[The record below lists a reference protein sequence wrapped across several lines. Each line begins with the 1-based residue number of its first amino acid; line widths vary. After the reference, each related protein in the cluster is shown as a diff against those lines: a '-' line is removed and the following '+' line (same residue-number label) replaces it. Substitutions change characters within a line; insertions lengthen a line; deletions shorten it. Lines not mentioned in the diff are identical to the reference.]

1 MLGNAFLRCDFQP
14 KPRGVTLLP
23 MAAPVSN
30 ELLLGLRVFAVA
42 AGLYLVGSTFLSA
55 VKTVVL
61 PRATSQKI
69 TRSMFIIMRRM
80 FDFVA
85 HGKRDFADRD
95 RILAVYAPLTFVL
108 LPLLWLILTIAG
120 FTAVQ
125 WGINGGS
132 LRDSFLVSGS
142 SMLTLGVKFRNDLPS
157 AVFSYLQAAI
167 GLVLVALLISY
178 LPTIYGSFSR
188 RETLVGMLDSRA
200 GIPPSPYELL
210 VRYERI
216 GASGIID
223 TDLFAKW
230 EEWFAELEES
240 HTSFAALVFFRSP
253 RPERSWITA
262 AGCVLDTAALHLS
275 TVDRPFSGQAALCCR
290 QGFLALRR
298 LADLYGIPV
307 NHEPSPTDPISVS
320 RREYDNMLIELRA
333 AGIPIRT
340 DVDRAWAD
348 FVGWRV
354 NYDTALVGIAK
365 LVVAPEGR
373 WSSDREADRLVPKL
387 RRGPGGQTRSRK
399 HTSSRTGR
407 K

>member
-1 MLGNAFLRCDFQP
+1 
-14 KPRGVTLLP
+14 VTGLIAITVAEP
-23 MAAPVSN
+23 IMMT
-30 ELLLGLRVFAVA
+30 LRVLAVA
-42 AGLYLVGSTFLSA
+42 MGLYLAGSTFLSA

-69 TRSMFIIMRRM
+69 TRSMFIIMRRL

-85 HGKRDFADRD
+85 HGKRSFADRD
-95 RILAVYAPLTFVL
+95 RILALYAPLTFVL
-108 LPLLWLILTIAG
+108 LPLLWLILTMAG

-253 RPERSWITA
+253 RAERSWITA
-262 AGCVLDTAALHLS
+262 AGCVLDTAALQLS

-307 NHEPSPTDPISVS
+307 NHSPMPTDPISVT

-333 AGIPIRT
+333 AGIPIRA
-340 DVDRAWAD
+340 DVDKAWA
-348 FVGWRV
+348 VCGLARQLRHRLGGHRQ
-354 NYDTALVGIAK
+354 TGSCTRRS
-365 LVVAPEGR
+365 VVF
-373 WSSDREADRLVPKL
+373 
-387 RRGPGGQTRSRK
+387 
-399 HTSSRTGR
+399 
-407 K
+407 

>member
-1 MLGNAFLRCDFQP
+1 VTGLTAIAVPEPITMALRI
-14 KPRGVTLLP
+14 L
-23 MAAPVSN
+23 
-30 ELLLGLRVFAVA
+30 AVGM
-42 AGLYLVGSTFLSA
+42 GLYLVGSTFISA

-69 TRSMFIIMRRM
+69 TRSIFIVMRRL

-85 HGKRDFADRD
+85 HGKRSFADRD
-95 RILAVYAPLTFVL
+95 RILALYAPLTFVL
-108 LPLLWLILTIAG
+108 LPLLWLILTMAG

-142 SMLTLGVKFRNDLPS
+142 SMLTLGVKFRGDLPS

-210 VRYERI
+210 VRYQRI

-223 TDLFAKW
+223 SDLFAKW

-307 NHEPSPTDPISVS
+307 NHDPSPTDPISVT
-320 RREYDNMLIELRA
+320 RREYDNMLVELRA
-333 AGIPIRT
+333 AGIPIRA
-340 DVDRAWAD
+340 DVDKAWTD

-354 NYDTALVGIAK
+354 NYDSSLVGIAK

-373 WSSDREADRLVPKL
+373 WSSDREGDRLVPML
-387 RRGPGGQTRSRK
+387 RRGPGGKTRSRK
-399 HTSSRTGR
+399 HGSSRTGR

>member
-1 MLGNAFLRCDFQP
+1 MS
-14 KPRGVTLLP
+14 LLT
-23 MAAPVSN
+23 
-30 ELLLGLRVFAVA
+30 AVA
-42 AGLYLVGSTFLSA
+42 TPTSVILALRIVAVVLGLYLVGSTFLSA

-69 TRSMFIIMRRM
+69 TRSMFIVMRRI

-85 HGKRDFADRD
+85 HGKRAFADRD
-95 RILAVYAPLTFVL
+95 RILALYAPLTFVL
-108 LPLLWLILTIAG
+108 LPLLWLILTMVG

-132 LRDSFLVSGS
+132 VRDSFIVSGS

-216 GASGIID
+216 GASAIID

-262 AGCVLDTAALHLS
+262 AGCVLDTAALQLS
-275 TVDRPFSGQAALCCR
+275 TVDRSFSGQAALCCR

-307 NHEPSPTDPISVS
+307 NHNPSPTDPISVS
-320 RREYDNMLIELRA
+320 RREYDNMLVELHA
-333 AGIPIRT
+333 AGIPIRA
-340 DVDRAWAD
+340 DLEKAWTD

-373 WSSDREADRLVPKL
+373 WSSDREGDRLVPKL
-387 RRGPGGQTRSRK
+387 RRGPGGQTSSRK
-399 HTSSRTGR
+399 HGSSRTGR

>member
-1 MLGNAFLRCDFQP
+1 
-14 KPRGVTLLP
+14 VTGLIAITVAEP
-23 MAAPVSN
+23 IMMT
-30 ELLLGLRVFAVA
+30 LRVLAVA
-42 AGLYLVGSTFLSA
+42 MGLYLAGSTFLSA

-69 TRSMFIIMRRM
+69 TRSMFIIMRRL

-85 HGKRDFADRD
+85 HGKRSFADRD
-95 RILAVYAPLTFVL
+95 RILALYAPLTFVL
-108 LPLLWLILTIAG
+108 LPLLWLILTMAG

-253 RPERSWITA
+253 RAERSWITA
-262 AGCVLDTAALHLS
+262 AGCVLDTAALQLS

-307 NHEPSPTDPISVS
+307 NHSPMPTDPISVT

-333 AGIPIRT
+333 AGIPIRA
-340 DVDRAWAD
+340 DVDKAWAD

-373 WSSDREADRLVPKL
+373 WSSDREGNRLVPKL

>member
-1 MLGNAFLRCDFQP
+1 MATIPVPL
-14 KPRGVTLLP
+14 VT
-23 MAAPVSN
+23 
-30 ELLLGLRVFAVA
+30 GLRVLGVG
-42 AGLYLVGSTFLSA
+42 AGLYLVASTFLSA
-55 VKTVVL
+55 IKTVVL

-69 TRSMFIIMRRM
+69 TRTMFIIMRRL

-85 HGKRDFADRD
+85 HGKRDFVDRD
-95 RILAVYAPLTFVL
+95 RILALYAPLTFVL
-108 LPLLWLILTIAG
+108 LPLLWLLLTTVG

-132 LRDSFLVSGS
+132 LRDAFLVSGS
-142 SMLTLGVKFRNDLPS
+142 SMLTLGVKFRSDLPS
-157 AVFSYLQAAI
+157 AAFSYLQAAL

-223 TDLFAKW
+223 SDLFAKW

-253 RPERSWITA
+253 RAERSWITA
-262 AGCVLDTAALHLS
+262 AGCVLDTAALQLS

-298 LADLYGIPV
+298 LAELYGIPV
-307 NHEPSPTDPISVS
+307 DHDPAPTDPISIN
-320 RREYDNMLIELRA
+320 RREYDNMLVELRA
-333 AGIPIRT
+333 AGIPIRA
-340 DVDRAWAD
+340 DLDKAWAD

-354 NYDTALVGIAK
+354 NYDSALVGIAK

-373 WSSDREADRLVPKL
+373 WSSDRPGDRFVPKI
-387 RRGPGGQTRSRK
+387 RRGPQGQTLSRK
-399 HTSSRTGR
+399 HGSSRTGR
-407 K
+407 Q

>member
-1 MLGNAFLRCDFQP
+1 MG
-14 KPRGVTLLP
+14 
-23 MAAPVSN
+23 PVSMMSLGMPN
-30 ELLLGLRVFAVA
+30 ELVMALRVAAVGM
-42 AGLYLVGSTFLSA
+42 GLYLVGSTFLSA

-69 TRSMFIIMRRM
+69 TRTMFIVIRRM

-95 RILAVYAPLTFVL
+95 RILALYAPLTFVL
-108 LPLLWLILTIAG
+108 LPLMWLILTMVG

-132 LRDSFLVSGS
+132 VRDSFLVSGS

-157 AVFSYLQAAI
+157 AAFSYLQAAI

-188 RETLVGMLDSRA
+188 REMLVGMLDSRA

-298 LADLYGIPV
+298 LATMYGIPV
-307 NHEPSPTDPISVS
+307 NHDPSPTDPISVS
-320 RREYDNMLIELRA
+320 RREYDNMLVELRA
-333 AGIPIRT
+333 AGIPIRA
-340 DVDRAWAD
+340 DIDQAWAD

-354 NYDTALVGIAK
+354 NYDTALVGLAK

-373 WSSDREADRLVPKL
+373 WSSDREGDRRVPKL
-387 RRGPGGQTRSRK
+387 RRGPGGQALSRK
-399 HTSSRTGR
+399 HGSSRTGR